1 MPNFKEIRELQLDNE
16 RLRQEL
22 AYMTADRDEWKDKC
36 VEISHTL
43 TYISEQSNHRDVE
56 QEYPGDGPF
65 REMFK

>member
-1 MPNFKEIRELQLDNE
+1 MLGFNEIRELQLDNE

-22 AYMTADRDEWKDKC
+22 AATIAERDEWKNKA

-43 TYISEQSNHRDVE
+43 TYISEQSNHRE
-56 QEYPGDGPF
+56 IAQEYPGDGPF